1 MAATPRKPDHNLDS
15 LTDEQAQEIRTAQ
28 NNAHQAKPL
37 LKSSDHLTPQ
47 KGLRQPFGW
56 VSATLLEILS
66 LICIWVAFTRR
77 RAAFDNEKTETVFQ
91 QEALLQDA
99 IFWLLASGFLFL
111 GALLAA
117 LFALQS
123 QRSTP

>member
-1 MAATPRKPDHNLDS
+1 MAALPKKPDHNLDS
-15 LTDEQAQEIRTAQ
+15 LTDEQAQEIRTAK
-28 NNAHQAKPL
+28 NNAPQAKPPP
-37 LKSSDHLTPQ
+37 KGSDQLTPQ
-47 KGLRQPFGW
+47 TSLRQPFGW

-77 RAAFDNEKTETVFQ
+77 RDAFDTEKTETVFQ

-123 QRSTP
+123 QRSSP